1 MRFIVESGGM
11 FDLATDSTQAQLLSA
26 TAGNA
31 IFVVLSLFALIT
43 FATSNRI
50 GKVTQSL
57 KK

>member
-1 MRFIVESGGM
+1 M
-11 FDLATDSTQAQLLSA
+11 FDLATDSTQAQLLPT